1 MKKNIGQRKMVILI
15 ILGVIIIFLAGYF
28 ILKNTRKGSE
38 QTISPTGQVSQ
49 DEKNTLAAQE
59 VHVKVPEKISLP
71 LTINGTVK
79 GNWFFEGSFP
89 VYLIND
95 KDEIL
100 SVGLAKTDDEWMTD
114 ATIPF
119 HVTIPTFDYTG
130 SGSILFKKD
139 NPSDDPQH
147 DRSYRIPVTVEE
159 KK

>member
-1 MKKNIGQRKMVILI
+1 MKKKMAQRKKVMLV

-38 QTISPTGQVSQ
+38 QTILSTEQVSQ
-49 DEKNTLAAQE
+49 NENNPLAAQE
-59 VHVKVPEKISLP
+59 IHVKVPEKISLP
-71 LTINGTVK
+71 LTLEGTVK

-89 VYLIND
+89 VYLLND

-100 SVGLAKTDDEWMTD
+100 SVGLATTDGEWMTD

-119 HVTIPTFDYTG
+119 HVTIPTFHYTG

-139 NPSDDPQH
+139 NPSDDPKH
-147 DRSYRIPVTVEE
+147 DRSYRVPVVIEE
-159 KK
+159 RK